1 MAVYLFQIYRACGA
15 TVLCYPLLF
24 ELSDFY
30 MAQDV
35 SVVVD
40 DLKVIIACGLEGW
53 G

>member
-1 MAVYLFQIYRACGA
+1 MIFQIYRACGA

-40 DLKVIIACGLEGW
+40 DLKVILQK
-53 G
+53 